1 MKRPLGHAI
10 TTRGD
15 ARHATGGRRRQ
26 RARRAVRRATWAD
39 RPDRSTV
46 GLVTAT
52 HRTRTGH
59 PFVSSIRDDRAISS
73 RERNPAPIT
82 EDGTSSADGRY
93 RRTRRDESA
102 RRDETPRPATS
113 PTIPLIDPGTP
124 TTPLPARPPQ
134 QNAAPRA
141 RSTRVPA
148 PADPRTAS
156 AGTNGPDDHTATT
169 DHDHSPS
176 SDPGH
181 DNPIDVPHE
190 PGPPVLPNLHVLVW
204 RTTKKAWDDGIVGWA
219 AQAAFWQA
227 LSLPPLIL
235 GLLGS
240 VGYVSG
246 WFGPDTVDVIY
257 DRIISFANRTFSE
270 SVVTDLITPTVD
282 NVLGRG
288 RVGVISAGFLIS
300 LWAGSSA
307 VSCFVASI
315 VRAHDQHEVR
325 NPVWQRI
332 FALLLYI
339 GFLLVSVFVLP
350 LVALGPNYLHEIVP
364 DSWDPIITNLI
375 DYGYF
380 PFVAALLLIVLTTLY
395 HLALPNPLP
404 WHRLVGGAIVAGV
417 FFWVA
422 SYILRMYLTAITRA
436 GYTYGALA
444 TPIAFLLFTFFLG
457 FAIVVG
463 AEFNAA
469 VQSLWPAKPSPTTQ
483 VRDWVSSQTS
493 DFTGQ
498 LKTLPDRLTTGPIR
512 RGRTTAES
520 GRPTKHRDH
529 PDP

>member
-1 MKRPLGHAI
+1 MTAPTRPI
-10 TTRGD
+10 IDTTQPTAPLA
-15 ARHATGGRRRQ
+15 ARPPRQ
-26 RARRAVRRATWAD
+26 NV
-39 RPDRSTV
+39 
-46 GLVTAT
+46 
-52 HRTRTGH
+52 
-59 PFVSSIRDDRAISS
+59 
-73 RERNPAPIT
+73 PAGP
-82 EDGTSSADGRY
+82 
-93 RRTRRDESA
+93 RRTRQPS
-102 RRDETPRPATS
+102 PA
-113 PTIPLIDPGTP
+113 PDRG
-124 TTPLPARPPQ
+124 
-134 QNAAPRA
+134 A
-141 RSTRVPA
+141 RSES
-148 PADPRTAS
+148 DRTE
-156 AGTNGPDDHTATT
+156 
-169 DHDHSPS
+169 DHDKSR
-176 SDPGH
+176 DPGH
-181 DNPIDVPHE
+181 DNPIVDAHE
-190 PGPPVLPNLHVLVW
+190 PGPPVLPNLHRLVW
-204 RTTKKAWDDGIVGWA
+204 RTIVKAWDDGIVGWA

-257 DRIISFANRTFSE
+257 ERIISFSNRTFSDN
-270 SVVTDLITPTVD
+270 VVGDLIKPTVD

-288 RVGVISAGFLIS
+288 RVGVISVGFIIS

-325 NPVWQRI
+325 NPVWQRF
-332 FALLLYI
+332 FALFLYI
-339 GFLLVSVFVLP
+339 GFLIVSVFLLP

-364 DSWDPIITNLI
+364 DSWDPIVTNLI

-380 PFVAALLLIVLTTLY
+380 PFVAALMLIVLTTLY

-422 SYILRMYLTAITRA
+422 SYILRIYLTAITRA

-457 FAIVVG
+457 FAIVAG

-469 VQSLWPAKPSPTTQ
+469 VQSMWPAKPTAH

-493 DFTGQ
+493 DITGQ
-498 LKTLPDRLTTGPIR
+498 LKTLPDRLASGPIKR
-512 RGRTTAES
+512 S
-520 GRPTKHRDH
+520 GRPPSASDRPPAEPPTS
-529 PDP
+529 

>member
-1 MKRPLGHAI
+1 M
-10 TTRGD
+10 
-15 ARHATGGRRRQ
+15 
-26 RARRAVRRATWAD
+26 
-39 RPDRSTV
+39 
-46 GLVTAT
+46 
-52 HRTRTGH
+52 
-59 PFVSSIRDDRAISS
+59 
-73 RERNPAPIT
+73 
-82 EDGTSSADGRY
+82 
-93 RRTRRDESA
+93 
-102 RRDETPRPATS
+102 
-113 PTIPLIDPGTP
+113 
-124 TTPLPARPPQ
+124 
-134 QNAAPRA
+134 
-141 RSTRVPA
+141 
-148 PADPRTAS
+148 
-156 AGTNGPDDHTATT
+156 
-169 DHDHSPS
+169 
-176 SDPGH
+176 
-181 DNPIDVPHE
+181 
-190 PGPPVLPNLHVLVW
+190 LVW

-498 LKTLPDRLTTGPIR
+498 LKTLPDRLATGPIR

-520 GRPTKHRDH
+520 GRSTKHRDH